1 MSNESN
7 SQAPG
12 EAETDSPKPNAPNAP
27 TTPAPPPVAPTARQ
41 FSDSELATIFA
52 FAAKQHRRAVARATA
67 GPTGANIWDEAPM
80 NGICARLRESV
91 KGACLSDVRSAIDVL
106 SVELG
111 EDCWKA
117 YSKSLGSVNTVDG
130 QKARAE
136 VCERLA
142 ARHAALAS
150 ANAGAQANEPGPVG
164 DPETEAALTSD
175 ATGA

>member
-1 MSNESN
+1 MSSESN

-12 EAETDSPKPNAPNAP
+12 EAETDSPKPNAP
-27 TTPAPPPVAPTARQ
+27 TTPPVAPAART
-41 FSDSELATIFA
+41 FTDSELAAMFA

-67 GPTGANIWDEAPM
+67 GPTGANIWAEAPM
-80 NGICARLRESV
+80 NGICAWLRESV

-106 SVELG
+106 SDELG

-117 YSKSLGSVNTVDG
+117 YSKSLGPVNTVDG

-142 ARHAALAS
+142 SRYAALAS
-150 ANAGAQANEPGPVG
+150 ADAGTQANEPGPVG

-175 ATGA
+175 ASGG